1 MTWSSSTWTIV
12 LRCYNCQTRF
22 TLPHLDFDTIT
33 TLPLV
38 APCPFC
44 GTQPVIS
51 SKTENRG
58 ASKMHVVLD
67 LTHDRREID
76 KDRTA

>member
-1 MTWSSSTWTIV
+1 MAWSSTWTIV
-12 LRCYNCQTRF
+12 LRCYNCQARF
-22 TLPHLDFDTIT
+22 TLAHLNFDTVT

-51 SKTENRG
+51 SNTENRG

-76 KDRTA
+76 KDPTA